1 MALFGNKKTSQ
12 TPPKAGVKDKT
23 TTKTSPKEVKKAAAS
38 MQDLYTT
45 DTTPVKK
52 STEHTTVG
60 AKVVAATRIL
70 ISPLITE
77 KATNLSAEN
86 KYIFIVSD
94 KANKIEIAKAIEA
107 LYQVKPL
114 KVNLINVLGKKVV
127 RGKIKGQR
135 SSWRKA
141 IITLAKG
148 ETIKIYEGV

>member
-1 MALFGNKKTSQ
+1 M
-12 TPPKAGVKDKT
+12 
-23 TTKTSPKEVKKAAAS
+23 
-38 MQDLYTT
+38 
-45 DTTPVKK
+45 
-52 STEHTTVG
+52 
-60 AKVVAATRIL
+60 L